1 MREDG
6 PVTHHN
12 PESALER
19 AVIDIESHVEESGWD
34 RPPMLFAL
42 VRAEQFL
49 ADDPQTARQFGLDQA
64 DPDFLAPIE
73 QEELPDQPLDEV
85 LAGIEWPDAVAGCAI
100 AQEIVILPPSVED
113 EIGDDDDA
121 AADAAAS
128 HPQRREA
135 RLVVGVLRDGS
146 SSALIRM
153 RDDDP
158 AGDPDSPSAGELLTG
173 PNLAPNMVAALVAT
187 LG

>member
-1 MREDG
+1 M
-6 PVTHHN
+6 THHN
-12 PESALER
+12 PDSVLER
-19 AVIDIESHVEESGWD
+19 AVVDIEAHVQETGWD

-42 VRAEQFL
+42 VRAERFL
-49 ADDPQTARQFGLDQA
+49 ADDPDTARQFGLDEA

-85 LAGIEWPDAVAGCAI
+85 LAGIEWPEAVAGCAI
-100 AQEIVILPPSVED
+100 AQEIVILPPSVEA
-113 EIGDDDDA
+113 EFADDDA
-121 AADAAAS
+121 AAELAAS
-128 HPQRREA
+128 HPERREA

-158 AGDPDSPSAGELLTG
+158 AGDPESPAAGELLTG
-173 PNLAPNMVAALVAT
+173 PNLAPNMVAALLAT